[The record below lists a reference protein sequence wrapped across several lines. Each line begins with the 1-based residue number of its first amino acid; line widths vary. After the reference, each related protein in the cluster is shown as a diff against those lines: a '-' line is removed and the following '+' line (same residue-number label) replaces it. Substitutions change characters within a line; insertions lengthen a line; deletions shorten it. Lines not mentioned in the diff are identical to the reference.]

1 MKITLLGNCQ
11 TKALTWYIQQ
21 LNSNF
26 NVRWVCIEAFNGK
39 WGQDTSFCGKDIP
52 VIVNLNESISR
63 LKKSD
68 LVIFQ
73 HIKTESSKFFN
84 HKKLNSYLANAQS
97 ISISSM
103 FYDTDHPEYLE
114 GMIERANEFNIDIP
128 AHIII
133 EKHGSKITM
142 QKKNHPHAF
151 YFLELVREICAKT
164 GWDYYSEEQYNQ
176 YLKEGYPFGD
186 TNLENKID

>member
-1 MKITLLGNCQ
+1 MKISLLGNCQ
-11 TKALTWYIQQ
+11 TKALTWYIQE

-26 NVRWVCIEAFNGK
+26 DVQWVCMEAFNGK
-39 WGQDTSFCGKDIP
+39 WGHHTSFGGKDIP

-68 LVIFQ
+68 LVIYQ
-73 HIKTESSKFFN
+73 HTKQERTKHFN
-84 HKKLNSYLANAQS
+84 HEEIKKHQSHAQL

-128 AHIII
+128 AHAII

-142 QKKNHPHAF
+142 QQKNHPHVF

-164 GWDYYSEEQYNQ
+164 GWGYYSDAQYNQ
-176 YLKEGYPFGD
+176 YLKEGYPFG
-186 TNLENKID
+186 

>member
-1 MKITLLGNCQ
+1 MKITLFGNCQ
-11 TKALTWYIQQ
+11 TKALTWYVEQ
-21 LNSNF
+21 LNENF
-26 NVRWVCIEAFNGK
+26 DVKWICVDFFNDYPWALNK
-39 WGQDTSFCGKDIP
+39 NFKGKDIP
-52 VIVNLNESISR
+52 IIFDENESLKR
-63 LKKSD
+63 LKDSD
-68 LVIFQ
+68 YIIFQ
-73 HIKTESSKFFN
+73 HISVQKCNYNVYEIKKH
-84 HKKLNSYLANAQS
+84 HKNVEL

-128 AHIII
+128 AHTII

-142 QKKNHPHAF
+142 QQKNHPHVF

-176 YLKEGYPFGD
+176 YLKEGYPFG
-186 TNLENKID
+186 